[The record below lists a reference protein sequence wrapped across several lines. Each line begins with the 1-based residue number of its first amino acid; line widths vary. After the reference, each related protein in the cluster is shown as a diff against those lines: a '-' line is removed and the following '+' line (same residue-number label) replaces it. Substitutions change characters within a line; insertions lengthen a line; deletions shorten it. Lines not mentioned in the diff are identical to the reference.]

1 MLRFWSCVLEGVLRF
16 LLCGLGGSAL
26 KFVMTKPKILPP
38 NPIALLLNTPLW
50 CFKPILGVLLMW
62 CNRVSVETL
71 GWLCWNSWII
81 EFQEFRLN
89 LPRVLSESSP
99 NFRWTI
105 QVFQLTINVIH
116 QNYPSDST
124 ESSEFFSWVIKE
136 VWLNHPYSVS
146 RIMQKFQLNHPSV
159 STKSSKS
166 FSGII

>member
-1 MLRFWSCVLEGVLRF
+1 MLEGGAPIFVMRF
-16 LLCGLGGSAL
+16 RGGAL
-26 KFVMTKPKILPP
+26 KFVMAKPKIISPT
-38 NPIALLLNTPLW
+38 PIALLLNTPLW
-50 CFKPILGVLLMW
+50 YFKPIWGVLLMW

-71 GWLCWNSWII
+71 GWLCWNSWMI

-89 LPRVLSESSP
+89 HPRVLSESST
-99 NFRWTI
+99 NSIWTI

-159 STKSSKS
+159 ST
-166 FSGII
+166 